1 MPIGVCQ
8 VKPSFLEESIVPKI
22 SEFFGIAIYVYYRE
36 HMPPHF
42 HAIYGDDE
50 AIISIDDLSVI
61 SGRFAPRALGLVMEW
76 AATHKKALKEVW
88 AQAMAHEPLSKIEPL
103 R

>member
-1 MPIGVCQ
+1 M
-8 VKPSFLEESIVPKI
+8 PKI

-42 HAIYGDDE
+42 HAIYGGE
-50 AIISIDDLSVI
+50 EVLIVIDDLSVL
-61 SGRFAPRALGLVMEW
+61 SGGLTPRAMGLVIEW
-76 AATHKKALKEVW
+76 ASLHREELQRVW
-88 AQAMAHEPLSKIEPL
+88 AQAMAQQPLDKIEPL